1 MTEVFSKVTRS
12 PDHAIT
18 RFVLLTVLLSSGS
31 IRILGD
37 IGRPA
42 TADYDEQFGRA
53 VDLLE
58 AGSRPEAEKALEEIR
73 VKSGAR
79 AWEARIAFV
88 LSGDDLRRKDFP
100 AAVRRL
106 RLAPAAA
113 VGLEPYR
120 SLRLGEALEAAGLH
134 GQAARAF
141 RAAFETDEP
150 FARRVAAARE
160 LASALEKGGD
170 RVGAAAVLAKTAASA
185 TGSDARAVALE
196 RVRLALAAND
206 TPTIR
211 AAARDLLLSG
221 VAEDS
226 MPAFARRALR
236 QEETRLT
243 VAEKARLGVTLIAA
257 GSAERGVRL
266 LRTGRLPLWP
276 ADERAAIQL
285 ALARGEARLGHAAA
299 ARRAVAAVPRDGT
312 PADFEARLFAVDLD
326 LNRPVKKG
334 AKSSVKGPLAAS
346 ARHSLSDLAAP
357 PAPAPV
363 RIGALARLIQ
373 LDCDAGRFEDAI
385 ARAGAIERED
395 PASTAGFE
403 PLWKLAWALYLKEDF
418 SGARSRIEKLA
429 DVYSEA
435 GRRRRL
441 TYWRARCLEHEGRRE
456 DAAPL
461 YESLAAADPAD
472 LYAVFAR
479 RRARVLPAEKPQLL
493 PDPSTATATFRRT
506 DELLLIRMFE
516 DAVAEARLLPP
527 SRGRDLRLSE
537 AEFALGR
544 FPQAADAAHRA
555 FPDLGTPS
563 EARVPDGWRRLFYP
577 IEEKGFLADRAKEF
591 GIDPALLRGLVR
603 QESVFDPQ
611 ARSRAGALGLM
622 QLTPAT
628 AKSLT
633 RSVLRA
639 RYRQAFLY
647 DPGTNARLGAAYF
660 KRLLDRFG
668 GKIIYAL
675 AAYNGGP
682 TRMAR
687 VLKENSSR
695 DDDEV
700 FESHP
705 AYETRDYVR
714 RVMLYAES
722 YRELYR

>member
-1 MTEVFSKVTRS
+1 M
-12 PDHAIT
+12 
-18 RFVLLTVLLSSGS
+18 
-31 IRILGD
+31 
-37 IGRPA
+37 
-42 TADYDEQFGRA
+42 
-53 VDLLE
+53 DLLE
-58 AGSRPEAEKALEEIR
+58 AKRRPEAEKALEEIR

-79 AWEARIAFV
+79 AWDARVAFV
-88 LSGDDLRRKDFP
+88 LAGDDLRRKDFP

-113 VGLEPYR
+113 IGLEPYR
-120 SLRLGEALEAAGLH
+120 NLRLGEALEAAGLH
-134 GQAARAF
+134 EQAARTL
-141 RAAFETDEP
+141 RDAFETEEP
-150 FARRVAAARE
+150 FARRLAAARD
-160 LASALEKGGD
+160 LASALEKSGD
-170 RVGAAAVLAKTAASA
+170 RAGAAAVLAKIAEAAA
-185 TGSDARAVALE
+185 GSDARAIALE
-196 RVRLALAAND
+196 RIRLALAAND
-206 TPTIR
+206 APTVR

-221 VAEDS
+221 AAEES
-226 MPAFARRALR
+226 APAFARRAFR
-236 QEETRLT
+236 QEEARLT
-243 VAEKARLGVTLIAA
+243 VVEKARLGVRLIAA
-257 GSAERGVRL
+257 GSVERGVRL
-266 LRTGRLPLWP
+266 IKTGRLSLWP
-276 ADERAAIQL
+276 AEERAAIQL
-285 ALARGEARLGHAAA
+285 ALARGESRLGQTIA
-299 ARRAVAAVPRDGT
+299 ARRALAAVPRDGT
-312 PADFEARLFAVDLD
+312 PSDFEARLFAVDLD
-326 LNRPVKKG
+326 LSRAPKQA
-334 AKSSVKGPLAAS
+334 AKSSAEAS
-346 ARHSLSDLAAP
+346 AARSLSDLARPPAP
-357 PAPAPV
+357 PAV

-373 LDCDAGRFEDAI
+373 FDCDAGRFEDGI
-385 ARAGAIERED
+385 AHARTIEQED
-395 PASTAGFE
+395 AASTAGFE
-403 PLWKLAWALYLKEDF
+403 PLWKLAWALYLKGDF
-418 SGARSRIEKLA
+418 AGARSRIEKLA
-429 DVYSEA
+429 DVYSES

-441 TYWRARCLEHEGRRE
+441 TYWRARCLEHEGNRE
-456 DAAPL
+456 AAAPL

-472 LYAVFAR
+472 LDAIFAR
-479 RRARVLPAEKPQLL
+479 RRARVLPAEKPELL

-506 DELLLIRMFE
+506 DELLLLRMFE
-516 DAVAEARLLPP
+516 DAAAEARVLAP
-527 SRGRDLRLSE
+527 SRGRDLRLAE

-577 IEEKGFLADRAKEF
+577 IEENGFLADRGKEF

-603 QESVFDPQ
+603 QESLFEPR
-611 ARSRAGALGLM
+611 ARSRAGALGLT

-628 AKSLT
+628 AKSLS

-647 DPGTNARLGAAYF
+647 DPGVNARLGAAYL

-668 GKIIYAL
+668 GKIVYAL

>member
-1 MTEVFSKVTRS
+1 M
-12 PDHAIT
+12 
-18 RFVLLTVLLSSGS
+18 
-31 IRILGD
+31 
-37 IGRPA
+37 
-42 TADYDEQFGRA
+42 
-53 VDLLE
+53 DLLE
-58 AGSRPEAEKALEEIR
+58 AKRRPEAEKALEEIR
-73 VKSGAR
+73 VKSGER

-88 LSGDDLRRKDFP
+88 LAGDDLRRKDFP

-120 SLRLGEALEAAGLH
+120 NLRLGEALEAAGLH
-134 GQAARAF
+134 AQAARAL
-141 RAAFETDEP
+141 RAAFETEEP

-160 LASALEKGGD
+160 LASALEKSGD
-170 RVGAAAVLAKTAASA
+170 RAGAAAVLAKAAPAA
-185 TGSDARAVALE
+185 TGQDARAVTLE
-196 RVRLALAAND
+196 RIRLALAAND
-206 TPTIR
+206 TPTVR
-211 AAARDLLLSG
+211 AAARSLVLSG
-221 VAEDS
+221 VAGDS
-226 MPAFARRALR
+226 APAFARPALR
-236 QEETRLT
+236 QEEARLT

-257 GSAERGVRL
+257 GSVERGVRL
-266 LRTGRLPLWP
+266 IRAGRLPLWP
-276 ADERAAIQL
+276 AEERAAIQL
-285 ALARGEARLGHAAA
+285 ALARGESRLGHAAA

-312 PADFEARLFAVDLD
+312 ASDFEARLFAVDLE
-326 LNRPVKKG
+326 LNRPAKKG
-334 AKSSVKGPLAAS
+334 AKSSAAGPLEAS
-346 ARHSLSDLAAP
+346 ARRSLSDLAAP
-357 PAPAPV
+357 PAPPPV

-373 LDCDAGRFEDAI
+373 LDSDAGRFEDAI
-385 ARAGAIERED
+385 ARARAIERED

-418 SGARSRIEKLA
+418 AGARSRIEELA
-429 DVYSEA
+429 DVYSEP

-441 TYWRARCLEHEGRRE
+441 TYWLARCLEHEGRRE

-461 YESLAAADPAD
+461 YEALGAADPPD
-472 LYAVFAR
+472 LYAIFAR
-479 RRARVLPAEKPQLL
+479 RRARVPPAEKPELL
-493 PDPSTATATFRRT
+493 HDPSTATATFRRT
-506 DELLLIRMFE
+506 DELLLLRMFE
-516 DAVAEARLLPP
+516 DAAAEARVLPP
-527 SRGRDLRLSE
+527 SRGRDLRLAE

-591 GIDPALLRGLVR
+591 GIDPSLLRGLVR
-603 QESVFDPQ
+603 QESVFEPQ

-628 AKSLT
+628 AKSLS

-722 YRELYR
+722 YRELYK